1 MKIPLGLGYNKHPER
16 FVSVENTLNMQ
27 PEASFG
33 GRSDVIL
40 RSCPGLSQFSAGN
53 LDDAEGRGGEF
64 VNNTLF
70 VVLGKYLYSVT
81 SAGAATMIDRVDGS
95 GICGVSATSD
105 EIFFATGVGDYVYNI
120 ASGTVSAVSGSP
132 NSRSVAMV
140 NGRFVKPDPEATGET
155 AGRFS
160 WSDVLDGTTWNG
172 LNFATAE
179 QKPDRSIAVAG
190 LGNTL
195 LLFGEETMEPWRGEA
210 NGFVPITGAAQPF
223 GIAGELAL
231 AQADGM
237 VCFLSSD
244 GSVRITNGSRPQRV
258 STPAVEAALAADSA
272 TECVAYKEEGHT
284 VFEFSTADQTL
295 CYDYAQSQLL
305 GKPVWFEKQTNDT
318 RNKASAYIYGFGKT
332 LALADDDGKV
342 YELTR
347 SAYPDVRQFTIP
359 HIHDDAIRDWNRLD
373 ELELMCRTG
382 SGAIPD
388 SDPQVMM
395 TISRDHG
402 YTWGEERWA
411 GLGTI
416 GNYANRI
423 RWRRFGRFLQ
433 MTFRFRLTD
442 QVDWTVTGI
451 YARGR

>member
-1 MKIPLGLGYNKHPER
+1 MQIPLGLGYNEHPER

-33 GRSDVIL
+33 GRSPVIL
-40 RSCPGLSQFSAGN
+40 RSCPGLSQFSVGN
-53 LDDAEGRGGEF
+53 TAATEGRGGVF

-70 VVLGKYLYSVT
+70 VVLGKYLYSVDSGGT
-81 SAGAATMIDRVDGS
+81 ATQIGRVDGS
-95 GICGVSATSD
+95 GRCGMEATSD
-105 EIFFATGVGDYVYNI
+105 EVFIATGGTDYVYDI
-120 ASGTVSAVSGSP
+120 ANGTLASESTSP
-132 NSRSVAMV
+132 NSRSLAMV
-140 NGRFVKPDPEATGET
+140 NGRFVKPDPEATGPS
-155 AGRFS
+155 AGRFY
-160 WSDVLDGTTWNG
+160 WSDVLDGTTWNA

-195 LLFGEETMEPWRGEA
+195 LLFGEETMEPWRGDA
-210 NGFVPITGAAQPF
+210 DGFVPITGAAQPF

-237 VCFLSSD
+237 VCFLSND

-272 TECVAYKEEGHT
+272 TECCAYKEEGHT
-284 VFEFSTADQTL
+284 VFEFSTATKTL
-295 CYDYAQSQLL
+295 CYDHAASQVM
-305 GKPVWFEKQTNDT
+305 GKPVWFEKSTNDS
-318 RNKASAYIYGFGKT
+318 RHKACWYVYGFGKT
-332 LALADDDGKV
+332 LAVADDDGKV

-347 SAYPDVRQFTIP
+347 SAYPDARQFTIP
-359 HIHDDAIRDWNRLD
+359 HLVDDANRQWSRLD
-373 ELELMCRTG
+373 LIELLCRTG

-388 SDPQVMM
+388 NDPQVML

-402 YTWGEERWA
+402 YTWGEERWV

-416 GNYANRI
+416 GKYNTRA
-423 RWRRFGRFLQ
+423 RWRRLGRFLQ
-433 MTFRFRLTD
+433 MTLRFRLTD

-451 YARGR
+451 HARGR